1 MSDTQ
6 KGEPTAMTEK
16 TYPKL
21 TRSKV
26 TISYR
31 ADDGYSSE
39 VTYGDLRGDSD
50 PKQVLLEAHRETARL
65 LTLFNFEAEA
75 RAIAEEACSATR
87 ACFPERAKLQVQT
100 LAFDNGMTVADL
112 KAMIRDWPE
121 TRPDGEP
128 CEVWIET
135 GPNSSHMVCSAMP
148 LNYRTSDDGRTTW
161 ADIILAPSEGESPVA

>member
-1 MSDTQ
+1 
-6 KGEPTAMTEK
+6 MTEK

-21 TRSKV
+21 TRAKV

-75 RAIAEEACSATR
+75 RAIAEEAHTATR
-87 ACFPERAKLQVQT
+87 ACFPERPALENEGDTFRALVSFI
-100 LAFDNGMTVADL
+100 LHADEPMSFLRAWNEGDFDTC
-112 KAMIRDWPE
+112 RREWPE
-121 TRPDGEP
+121 
-128 CEVWIET
+128 
-135 GPNSSHMVCSAMP
+135 
-148 LNYRTSDDGRTTW
+148 
-161 ADIILAPSEGESPVA
+161 APESVYPSREGGAK